1 MDITIIDFIYF
12 LFYITICIY
21 TDWRIYTTNEAFYK
35 QNPDVIREV
44 DTFSDRYFYSLGL
57 ILAPIFLF
65 IVILVNGIKILKPK
79 RSIFTGQFL

>member
-1 MDITIIDFIYF
+1 MNITIIDFTVLI
-12 LFYITICIY
+12 LYITICIY

-35 QNPDVIREV
+35 QNPDVIREI

-57 ILAPIFLF
+57 ILTPFFLF
-65 IVILVNGIKILKPK
+65 ITILVNGIKILNPK